1 MTTIPVGQGD
11 STVIRCPSSGDISI
25 IDMGCDGGCQG
36 MSLEQYVTHIETE
49 FLGND
54 FKRLK
59 KVFLTHPDD
68 DHMNYGYDKGIKEGL
83 LEKWLKKGVSLDI
96 YLGDRD
102 AWVKAKGDFV
112 TWLESNKNKFN
123 LIWPSFID
131 NDGNENGWE
140 WKRDVQICSRTNSQP
155 DTKINMITSDL
166 VTNPPIPNQP
176 DSNKNARSMI
186 MSLMIEDKKK
196 MLFLGDFEK
205 QSSYNFL
212 LNPELDFV
220 YEISNHDILMVPHH
234 GSGSSGNPNVRFYN
248 VVNPKYAIVSS
259 AMWSSYK
266 HPKMETLEAICRKRT
281 IAVEPEYVSKPIGW
295 ISVWKYVEMGE
306 DEFPQEFF
314 GLQEVQDCDV
324 EIFQTS
330 KVIGIKN
337 IGCIGLYL
345 KYQQPNPAQ
354 LYPFHIKISLN
365 L

>member
-196 MLFLGDFEK
+196 D
-205 QSSYNFL
+205 
-212 LNPELDFV
+212 
-220 YEISNHDILMVPHH
+220 
-234 GSGSSGNPNVRFYN
+234 
-248 VVNPKYAIVSS
+248 
-259 AMWSSYK
+259 
-266 HPKMETLEAICRKRT
+266 
-281 IAVEPEYVSKPIGW
+281 AV
-295 ISVWKYVEMGE
+295 
-306 DEFPQEFF
+306 F
-314 GLQEVQDCDV
+314 GG
-324 EIFQTS
+324 F
-330 KVIGIKN
+330 
-337 IGCIGLYL
+337 
-345 KYQQPNPAQ
+345 
-354 LYPFHIKISLN
+354 
-365 L
+365 